1 MKSKGKKY
9 KRLPSWIWGK
19 PVKINSVTADRF
31 PLSISPAEL
40 PMNEGKGTHWL
51 TRRWKRKE

>member
-9 KRLPSWIWGK
+9 RRPPSWIWGK

-31 PLSISPAEL
+31 PLCIFPAGL
-40 PMNEGKGTHWL
+40 GVNEGKGTYQP
-51 TRRWKRKE
+51 TRK